1 MTENHFPEA
10 TGIEEMEGEIG
21 SIAALETVDVHYD
34 GPICSLSE
42 YVPVIFA
49 RHADEAENYKCVLE
63 DVGIPTLIESNSDTI
78 SPLSVLSRRVPV
90 LVPGEM
96 LEDASEIIARVEQR
110 IPVPLDDHEGA
121 DEDEDDDD
129 DEDEDDD
136 DDDDD
141 DDDEDL

>member
-1 MTENHFPEA
+1 
-10 TGIEEMEGEIG
+10 MEGEVG
-21 SIAALETVDVHYD
+21 GIAASETVDIHYD

-49 RHADEAENYKCVLE
+49 RHAGEAENYKCVLE
-63 DVGIPTLIESNSDTI
+63 DLGIPTLIESNCNTM

-110 IPVPLDDHEGA
+110 IAIQCDADDGV
-121 DEDEDDDD
+121 
-129 DEDEDDD
+129 DDD

-141 DDDEDL
+141 DDDPDEYDDDDDDDDDEDEDEDEDL

>member
-1 MTENHFPEA
+1 
-10 TGIEEMEGEIG
+10 MEGEVG
-21 SIAALETVDVHYD
+21 SVAALETADVQYD

-49 RHADEAENYKCVLE
+49 RYAGEAENYKCVLE
-63 DVGIPTLIESNSDTI
+63 DLGSPTLIESDNNAV

-110 IPVPLDDHEGA
+110 ISVQFNDHHGVDGDDDR
-121 DEDEDDDD
+121 DEHDDDEDDEDDD
-129 DEDEDDD
+129 DEDDD
-136 DDDDD
+136 DDDDED
-141 DDDEDL
+141 DDDDDDL